1 MEPDTIIK
9 MVSLGVSLLISIFGF
24 VVAVIKEV
32 KLKKWDQIKS
42 VLITF
47 VERAEEYTTY
57 SGAEKKTAVLKWTKE
72 FCDSHNI
79 NFDVDKVSN
88 EIEEL
93 ITLTKKVNNKD
104 NE

>member
-1 MEPDTIIK
+1 MEPDAIIK

-47 VERAEEYTTY
+47 IERAEEYTTY
-57 SGAEKKTAVLKWTKE
+57 SGAEKKTAVLQWTKE

-104 NE
+104 N

>member
-1 MEPDTIIK
+1 MEPNEIIK
-9 MVSLGVSLLISIFGF
+9 VVSLCVSLLISIFGF

-47 VERAEEYTTY
+47 IEKAEEYTTY

-79 NFDVDKVSN
+79 KFDVEKVS
-88 EIEEL
+88 EQIEEL
-93 ITLTKKVNNKD
+93 VEFTKKVNKKD
-104 NE
+104 N

>member
-1 MEPDTIIK
+1 MEPDEIIK
-9 MVSLGVSLLISIFGF
+9 MVSLCVSLLISLFGF

-47 VERAEEYTTY
+47 IEKAEEYTTY

-79 NFDVDKVSN
+79 KFDVEKVS
-88 EIEEL
+88 EQIEEL
-93 ITLTKKVNNKD
+93 VEFTKKVNKKD
-104 NE
+104 N

>member
-1 MEPDTIIK
+1 MEPDAIIK
-9 MVSLGVSLLISIFGF
+9 IVSLSVSLLISIFGF

-47 VERAEEYTTY
+47 IEKAEEYTAY
-57 SGAEKKTAVLKWTKE
+57 SGAEKKTVVLKWTKE

-79 NFDVDKVSN
+79 NFDVEKVSN

-104 NE
+104 N

>member
-1 MEPDTIIK
+1 MEPDEIIK
-9 MVSLGVSLLISIFGF
+9 VVSLCVSLLISIFGF

-47 VERAEEYTTY
+47 IEKAEEYTTY

-79 NFDVDKVSN
+79 KFDVEKVS
-88 EIEEL
+88 EQIEEL
-93 ITLTKKVNNKD
+93 VEFTKKVNKKD
-104 NE
+104 N

>member
-1 MEPDTIIK
+1 MEPDEIIK
-9 MVSLGVSLLISIFGF
+9 VVSLCASLLISIFGF

-47 VERAEEYTTY
+47 IEKAEEYTTY

-79 NFDVDKVSN
+79 KFDVEKVS
-88 EIEEL
+88 EQIEEL
-93 ITLTKKVNNKD
+93 VELTKKVNKKD
-104 NE
+104 N